1 MGFVL
6 RDRPPAARRRNRRLG
21 WFAARS
27 WRPIVGVFLA
37 WALVD
42 PGTAAAATTW
52 SRNLYVER
60 AFLYQ
65 DPYPAACTAAAA
77 MMMLNTIAYRGTG
90 EEGFAWEPS
99 RIKRDDDPSN
109 RNDMLSILSFA
120 RANDTLRSGTR
131 GSDPHGWRNAL
142 NAYGW
147 GQEAMTDPSQRVYDD
162 RAYRTFNGAVKAAVR
177 AIARWSKPV
186 GVLGWAGGHAQVM
199 TGYVVTGADPRVSRD
214 FTVRYV
220 YLSDPLY
227 GNGTVNR
234 RLSLEKLR
242 SGPLRVR
249 FQAYREADSPYD
261 DKWTPGTIKSS
272 VVPSKG
278 PSEWYRRWVL
288 LLPIRDG
295 TSDTGGEP
303 TPAPTPEATPDA
315 TPNPDPTPPDDG
327 GHDAAPAPDATGPAD
342 ATATPDPTPK
352 PTPTPEPTADPT
364 PEATAT
370 PRPPPDPTPEPP
382 TAEPTGPPG
391 PDGDPPADG

>member
-1 MGFVL
+1 MV
-6 RDRPPAARRRNRRLG
+6 
-21 WFAARS
+21 
-27 WRPIVGVFLA
+27 
-37 WALVD
+37 
-42 PGTAAAATTW
+42 
-52 SRNLYVER
+52 
-60 AFLYQ
+60 
-65 DPYPAACTAAAA
+65 
-77 MMMLNTIAYRGTG
+77 
-90 EEGFAWEPS
+90 
-99 RIKRDDDPSN
+99 
-109 RNDMLSILSFA
+109 SILGFA
-120 RANDTLRSGTR
+120 RANDTLRSSGR

-147 GQEAMTDPSQRVYDD
+147 GPEAMTDPSKRVYDD

-199 TGYVVTGADPRVSRD
+199 TGYVVTGADPRVSKD
-214 FTVRYV
+214 FVVRSV

-261 DKWTPGTIKSS
+261 DKWTPGSIKSS

-295 TSDTGGEP
+295 SSDAGGGP
-303 TPAPTPEATPDA
+303 TPT
-315 TPNPDPTPPDDG
+315 PDPTPP
-327 GHDAAPAPDATGPAD
+327 PDATPTPDPTPPGDDHDGAPDPD
-342 ATATPDPTPK
+342 ATQGDDPTATPDPTPEATARPE
-352 PTPTPEPTADPT
+352 PTPDPTPEPA
-364 PEATAT
+364 
-370 PRPPPDPTPEPP
+370 PDPTPEPP
-382 TAEPTGPPG
+382 TAEPTQPPAPEAG
-391 PDGDPPADG
+391 QPDG